1 MTTSWHHTNGN
12 ITNLV
17 MHKSPAGNHFYF
29 SATLKDQVSFVR
41 THSIFRST
49 CCKGLSWT
57 VTLTCW
63 PIGCADSVTTLCQ
76 QHPVTKQM
84 QTGTNMNIWRSIIL
98 SFFQHF
104 SLNARPAELNA
115 RNSLNS
121 RNFSLT
127 QAKFCQNFVN
137 FSKVKDKPI
146 KHEQITYQQAKQAGK
161 PGGKK

>member
-1 MTTSWHHTNGN
+1 MQGSILDGHVDVLAHRLRGLCDNVMPTTSGN
-12 ITNLV
+12 
-17 MHKSPAGNHFYF
+17 
-29 SATLKDQVSFVR
+29 Q
-41 THSIFRST
+41 
-49 CCKGLSWT
+49 
-57 VTLTCW
+57 
-63 PIGCADSVTTLCQ
+63 ADANRYE
-76 QHPVTKQM
+76 HEYMK
-84 QTGTNMNIWRSIIL
+84 NRSIIL

-146 KHEQITYQQAKQAGK
+146 KHEPITYQQAKQAGK